1 MTSMYSKLLKKKK
14 SPCCSITASSI
25 LLSPLADPDAD
36 DISNKMK
43 FVTRPNLCRGEHGCV
58 ELG

>member
-1 MTSMYSKLLKKKK
+1 MTSMYSVKKM